1 MSHLGSAESV
11 EGDGGLKEV
20 AREVGVELDE
30 EAVAA
35 QLGENLQQLR
45 PEDRQVP
52 HRHLPRRRFPACHRF
67 CYQCTGRQNELF
79 LEVAHVLF
87 WKLSLSSK
95 TIMIQDKQM

>member
-30 EAVAA
+30 EAVAT

-45 PEDRQVP
+45 PEDRQVA
-52 HRHLPRRRFPACHRF
+52 HRHLSRRWLPACHDF
-67 CYQCTGRQNELF
+67 F
-79 LEVAHVLF
+79 
-87 WKLSLSSK
+87 
-95 TIMIQDKQM
+95 TINCQV